1 MESLSGRWWEIL
13 SPWVASLSLPSSL
26 ARRVSR
32 TTPTPMTPGGEE
44 YVMCDYCKCRYN
56 TKLGIYKEG
65 CGIENVIMSWG
76 HDEYLYHVSPEAILA
91 GINILR

>member
-1 MESLSGRWWEIL
+1 
-13 SPWVASLSLPSSL
+13 
-26 ARRVSR
+26 
-32 TTPTPMTPGGEE
+32 MTPGGEE

-76 HDEYLYHVSPEAILA
+76 HDEYLYHVSFEGTCSQEFTSYVKVLVNHMAKMGTSIPEGGLWAIRC
-91 GINILR
+91 NR